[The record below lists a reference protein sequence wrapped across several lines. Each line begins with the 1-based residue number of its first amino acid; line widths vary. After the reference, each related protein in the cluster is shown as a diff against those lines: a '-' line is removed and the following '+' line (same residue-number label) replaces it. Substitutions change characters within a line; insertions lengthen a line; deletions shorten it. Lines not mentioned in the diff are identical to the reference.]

1 MCLSAHQQRDE
12 NRPQLT
18 PIFRNSPFATR
29 YFHRRHREH
38 REKQKVVSLCSLCLL
53 SALCV
58 TAVLVLLVPM
68 LCLRTRKRGKG
79 A

>member
-29 YFHRRHREH
+29 YFHREH
-38 REKQKVVSLCSLCLL
+38 REQREKLSKLSVFSVPPLCSL
-53 SALCV
+53 
-58 TAVLVLLVPM
+58 
-68 LCLRTRKRGKG
+68 
-79 A
+79 